1 MIKCY
6 AVNQGPCKKG
16 GLPYLYSVLKYT
28 VLALVALSSKM
39 MTTVCELLAQKQ
51 HLTHAPLCAVSSAI

>member
-39 MTTVCELLAQKQ
+39 MTQF
-51 HLTHAPLCAVSSAI
+51 VSF